1 MFKTIANRP
10 KYRLVLSIVLALILS
25 LGAAQAF
32 AAKKWLYMTPSEH
45 TVIGEMVFVPRGDEI
60 TYYWE
65 NNGSIHG
72 VGFGV
77 YYFDGQSSTLISSKV
92 AGYGYGNHGDS
103 FDAPYNGFYFLKA
116 NCGGNGQT
124 GCIGSGYIEY

>member
-1 MFKTIANRP
+1 MIKTIASRSKNRFV
-10 KYRLVLSIVLALILS
+10 LAIALALTLSIGVV
-25 LGAAQAF
+25 QAF
-32 AAKKWLYMTPSEH
+32 AAQSWLYMTPSEH
-45 TVIGEMVFVPRGDEI
+45 TVIGEMVFVPKGDEI

-65 NNGSIHG
+65 NDGSTHS

-77 YYFDGQSSTLISSKV
+77 YYFDGQSSTLISSKT

-124 GCIGSGYIEY
+124 GCKGSGYIEY